1 MQTAFSVIFFFIVS
15 TLCSQTQIAEPLI
28 YRASYELT
36 YKPDSTNPE
45 DVKKEEFLLYR
56 GNNLSLFASKGRIL
70 RDSLAANIKLNGM
83 GTIDISERAAM
94 TKTNFNYVIYK
105 GFPEDRI
112 SYTYK
117 IIRDHLR
124 YEEELDLF
132 SWEILP
138 ETKELQGFSAQK
150 ATTTYAGRDYVAW
163 FTSEIP
169 IPDGPYKFNG
179 LPGLILEVADTQQHY
194 VFTLTGFEKYKDP
207 LSVELKASDF
217 IKTDKKKLLALKKE
231 YALNPFAAL
240 ERSNTAE
247 KTVTINFKEGQ
258 KEKLLKEAKEK
269 VARENNPIELN

>member
-1 MQTAFSVIFFFIVS
+1 
-15 TLCSQTQIAEPLI
+15 
-28 YRASYELT
+28 
-36 YKPDSTNPE
+36 
-45 DVKKEEFLLYR
+45 
-56 GNNLSLFASKGRIL
+56 
-70 RDSLAANIKLNGM
+70 
-83 GTIDISERAAM
+83 
-94 TKTNFNYVIYK
+94 
-105 GFPEDRI
+105 
-112 SYTYK
+112 
-117 IIRDHLR
+117 LR
-124 YEEELDLF
+124 YEKDLDLF

-138 ETKELQGFSAQK
+138 ETREVQGFSAQK

-194 VFTLTGFEKYKDP
+194 VFTLTGFEEYKTS
-207 LSVELKASDF
+207 LSVELKVSDF

-231 YALNPFAAL
+231 YALNPFAVL

-258 KEKLLKEAKEK
+258 KEKLLKENKEK

>member
-1 MQTAFSVIFFFIVS
+1 MQTVFLVIFSFIVY
-15 TLCSQTQIAEPLI
+15 TLSGQTQIAEPLT
-28 YRASYELT
+28 YRASYELA
-36 YKPDSTNPE
+36 YKPDSTNLE
-45 DVKKEEFLLYR
+45 DVKKEEFLLYSWS
-56 GNNLSLFASKGRIL
+56 NLSLFASKGRIL
-70 RDSLAANIKLNGM
+70 QDSLAADIKLKGM

-94 TKTNFNYVIYK
+94 TRTNFNYVIYK
-105 GFPEDRI
+105 GFPEGKI
-112 SYTYK
+112 SSTYK
-117 IIRDHLR
+117 ILRDHLR
-124 YEEELDLF
+124 YEEDLDLF

-138 ETKELQGFSAQK
+138 ETREVKGFSAQK

-179 LPGLILEVADTQQHY
+179 LPGLILEVTDTQQHY
-194 VFTLTGFEKYKDP
+194 VFTLIGFEEYKTP

-231 YALNPFAAL
+231 YALNPFAVL

-258 KEKLLKEAKEK
+258 KEKLLKEYKEK